1 MITNN
6 LKQWQQRAQAQT
18 EILLERALPSINQ
31 APETLH
37 EAMRY
42 VTLGGGKRLR
52 PLLVWAAAE

>member
-52 PLLVWAAAE
+52 P